1 MKKVKQRKINYKNTL
16 NLIQLNIF
24 HINNEGKSNTQA
36 RITNSFCENAPNLA
50 MCSLPNENA
59 YLRLFRDGENP
70 ELFAMQKT
78 EFGWSISLKI
88 ANSGLYFYSF

>member
-1 MKKVKQRKINYKNTL
+1 MRVYFNPLDVACKNIIGGVKEKD
-16 NLIQLNIF
+16 LIQLNIF
-24 HINNEGKSNTQA
+24 YINSEGKSNTQA

-50 MCSLPNENA
+50 TCSLPNENA

-78 EFGWSISLKI
+78 EFGWCMK
-88 ANSGLYFYSF
+88 SFPKE